1 MNFLLPQDAIEK
13 VIKELESSVISAPD
27 PDISIFRVHSDIE
40 MLRELATIT
49 YPDGT
54 NQVLLAA
61 FEN

>member
-1 MNFLLPQDAIEK
+1 
-13 VIKELESSVISAPD
+13 
-27 PDISIFRVHSDIE
+27 

-61 FEN
+61 FENWGSTFSSNPYLIAV